1 MRSRSLLATAAT
13 LSAVLVGG
21 CSAQQKPI
29 AAVAK
34 AELAVKEADQSAA
47 VYYAA
52 RDLALAR
59 EKLLRAQAR
68 LAADDHEEARWL
80 AEEALVDA
88 QVAEVKAESAEA
100 RAAAAQTRAS
110 IETIRNEAARGVIVE
125 RRETVRTIDTK

>member
-1 MRSRSLLATAAT
+1 MHSRTYLATASI
-13 LSAVLVGG
+13 LCAVLAGG
-21 CSAQQKPI
+21 CSAHQKPI

-34 AELAVKEADQSAA
+34 AELAVKQADQSPA

-59 EKLLRAQAR
+59 EKLMRAQAR
-68 LAADDHEEARWL
+68 LADDHHEEARWL

-88 QVAEVKAESAEA
+88 QLAEVKAESAEA

-110 IETIRNEAARGVIVE
+110 IESIRSEAS
-125 RRETVRTIDTK
+125 KK